1 MFAKA
6 RELRAVGEDLDEMPT
21 TLELLREALRLGL
34 SRPKTDHGG

>member
-6 RELRAVGEDLDEMPT
+6 RELRAAGEDLDEMPT

-34 SRPKTDHGG
+34 FPPED